1 MNMKNRSMRPRYA
14 GERVLPGTPDDS
26 GQTCAIRQRL
36 WERAQR
42 LYAIGELNLAAQ
54 LLSELAA
61 GRRPR
66 QAEAREEAV
75 NG

>member
-1 MNMKNRSMRPRYA
+1 MNMKNRSTRPRFA
-14 GERVLPGTPDDS
+14 GERVLPGAPDDN
-26 GQTCAIRQRL
+26 GQTFATRQRL

-42 LYAIGELNLAAQ
+42 LYAIGELHLAAQ

-61 GRRPR
+61 GRRPH
-66 QAEAREEAV
+66 QSEAGREAV

>member
-1 MNMKNRSMRPRYA
+1 MNMKNRSARPRYA
-14 GERVLPGTPDDS
+14 GERVLPGTPDEG
-26 GQTCAIRQRL
+26 GQTFAIRQQL

-61 GRRPR
+61 GIRTRP
-66 QAEAREEAV
+66 AEAGGEVV

>member
-1 MNMKNRSMRPRYA
+1 MF
-14 GERVLPGTPDDS
+14 
-26 GQTCAIRQRL
+26 AIRQQL

-42 LYAIGELNLAAQ
+42 LYAIGELNLAAE

-61 GRRPR
+61 GRHPR
-66 QAEAREEAV
+66 QAEAGGEAV

>member
-1 MNMKNRSMRPRYA
+1 MNMKNRSARLRFP
-14 GERVLPGTPDDS
+14 GEGSFPGTPDDR
-26 GQTCAIRQRL
+26 GQTAMMRQKV

-42 LYAIGELNLAAQ
+42 LYAIGELNLAAR

-61 GRRPR
+61 GGQPNR
-66 QAEAREEAV
+66 AEAGREAV

>member
-1 MNMKNRSMRPRYA
+1 MNMKNRSTRPRYT
-14 GERVLPGTPDDS
+14 GERVLPGSPDDS
-26 GQTCAIRQRL
+26 GQTFAIRQQL

-54 LLSELAA
+54 LLSELAS

-66 QAEAREEAV
+66 QAEAEGEAV